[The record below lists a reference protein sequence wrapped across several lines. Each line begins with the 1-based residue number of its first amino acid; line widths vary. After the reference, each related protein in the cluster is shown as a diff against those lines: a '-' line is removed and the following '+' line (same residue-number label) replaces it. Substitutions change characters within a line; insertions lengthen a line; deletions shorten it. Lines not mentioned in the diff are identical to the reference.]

1 MSNKRNPNTQSSSLT
16 GSDRYVGGNGAD
28 YKQIPNSEK
37 VGEITAFPLFL
48 KEIKA
53 AIGEKELSIAVPGLE
68 RDMLAFTPEQSP
80 KIWETVDFVNIMTY
94 DL

>member
-1 MSNKRNPNTQSSSLT
+1 MN
-16 GSDRYVGGNGAD
+16 RYPGGNGAD

-37 VGEITAFPLFL
+37 VGEIAAFPLLL
-48 KEIKA
+48 KELKA
-53 AIGEKELSIAVPGLE
+53 SLGQKELSIAVPGLPN
-68 RDMLAFTPEQSP
+68 DMIAFTPEQSP

>member
-1 MSNKRNPNTQSSSLT
+1 MWNGSLT
-16 GSDRYVGGNGAD
+16 ELHRYPGGNGAD

-37 VGEITAFPLFL
+37 VPEITEFPLLL

-53 AIGEKELSIAVPGLE
+53 AIGEKELSVAVPGLA
-68 RDMLAFTPEQSP
+68 RDMIAYTAEQAP
-80 KIWETVDFVNIMTY
+80 KIWEAVDFVNIMTY